1 VKIANKW
8 DLAFHLPTQLFHKI
22 KRGGSGMVVTA
33 GGTLMPTARWAVV
46 VVAALDGESQNRG
59 SRRGSNGSL
68 AITEQE

>member
-1 VKIANKW
+1 
-8 DLAFHLPTQLFHKI
+8 
-22 KRGGSGMVVTA
+22 MVVTA